1 MRSGVQLSNRD
12 KEVGKDMVYQV
23 SIAALQTSPNL
34 SILKQY
40 PFIADN
46 SMGQEILAGLGRDG
60 QVHSCSSVH
69 LGLGEA
75 ISPTWPTHML
85 GALVMPVSW
94 IVLVSLHWPFSSCGL
109 FFHQDSLEFFTCW
122 LKVAR
127 KQKGNFQS

>member
-1 MRSGVQLSNRD
+1 MLSGDKPTGPFWFQASLSYLGIISWLPKRHRKVRSGVQLSNRD

-40 PFIADN
+40 PFIAYN
-46 SMGQEILAGLGRDG
+46 SVGQEILAGLGRDG

-75 ISPTWPTHML
+75 ISPT
-85 GALVMPVSW
+85 
-94 IVLVSLHWPFSSCGL
+94 
-109 FFHQDSLEFFTCW
+109 
-122 LKVAR
+122 
-127 KQKGNFQS
+127 